1 MEPQFDCRGRV
12 AGGRSPYGFVADFV
26 ASVQGSGRLTFSV
39 SDIALQTS
47 VAGAN
52 LQAALLRH
60 AATGAIT
67 RISRKAD
74 FFVIVPPEY
83 RALGAPPV
91 EWWLGDLM
99 GHSGLSYYLG
109 LLSAAEAHGS
119 AHFAVM
125 ETQVVTSRWLR
136 PLEIGRTRLRF
147 FAKSDLLH
155 VPTENRHNQWG
166 TVAVS
171 EPEPTVLDLLRYRPC
186 GIERTAM
193 ILADLARSF
202 RKDRLVQSLNAA
214 DDTPSA
220 QRLGYLLER
229 HGASRSADVVKAW
242 LVGHHPR
249 KVDLEVGGPS
259 PWEDDIAWHI
269 RVNSNL
275 EAAS

>member
-1 MEPQFDCRGRV
+1 MSKI
-12 AGGRSPYGFVADFV
+12 RSPYGFVANFV

-39 SDIALQTS
+39 RDIEIRTGVTGESLQRAL
-47 VAGAN
+47 G
-52 LQAALLRH
+52 RH

-74 FFVIVPPEY
+74 FFLIVPPEY
-83 RALGAPPV
+83 RTLGAPPV
-91 EWWLGDLM
+91 DWWLGDLM
-99 GHSGLSYYLG
+99 DHFDLPHYLG

-136 PLEIGRTRLRF
+136 PLQIGRTQLRF
-147 FAKSDLLH
+147 FANSDISN
-155 VPTENRHNQWG
+155 VPTESRHTPWG
-166 TVAVS
+166 TLAVS

-186 GIERTAM
+186 GIERVAM
-193 ILADLARSF
+193 ILTDLKKSF
-202 RKDRLVQSLNAA
+202 RSDRLIQSLNAA

-229 HGASRSADVVKAW
+229 QEADRLADVVKAW
-242 LVGHHPR
+242 LVGRQPR
-249 KVDLEVGGPS
+249 KVDLDVGGPP
-259 PWEDDIAWHI
+259 PWEDDIAWNI
-269 RVNSNL
+269 KVNSHL

>member
-1 MEPQFDCRGRV
+1 MSGE
-12 AGGRSPYGFVADFV
+12 RSPYGFVADFV

-39 SDIALQTS
+39 GDIARRT
-47 VAGAN
+47 GATGAS

-60 AATGAIT
+60 STTGAIT

-83 RALGAPPV
+83 RTLGAPPV

-99 GHSGLSYYLG
+99 EHFGMPYYLA
-109 LLSAAEAHGS
+109 LLSAVEAHGS

-125 ETQVVTSRWLR
+125 ETQVMTTRWLR
-136 PLEIGRTRLRF
+136 PLEVGRTRLRF
-147 FAKSDLLH
+147 FAKSDLSD
-155 VPTENRHNQWG
+155 VPTECRHNLWG
-166 TVAVS
+166 TIVVS
-171 EPEPTVLDLLRYRPC
+171 EPESTILDLLRYRPC
-186 GIERTAM
+186 GIERAAM
-193 ILADLARSF
+193 ILADLKRSF
-202 RKDRLVQSLNAA
+202 RKDRLIQSLNAA

-229 HGASRSADVVKAW
+229 HGASRLADTVKAW
-242 LVGHHPR
+242 LVGRRPR
-249 KVDLEVGGPS
+249 KVNLEVGGPP
-259 PWEDDIAWHI
+259 PWEDDLTWHI